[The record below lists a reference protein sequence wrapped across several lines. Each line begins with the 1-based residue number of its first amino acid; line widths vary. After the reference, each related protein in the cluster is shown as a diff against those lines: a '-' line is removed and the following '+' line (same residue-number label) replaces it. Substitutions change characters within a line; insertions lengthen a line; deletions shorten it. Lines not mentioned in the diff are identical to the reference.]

1 MSRSFPFILLPFICA
16 LFLHGAEYHLIISG
30 HINQVSMGIH
40 VFLCQLTVEKKS
52 AVFRIRYQKPV
63 LCRCNKAV
71 THTLPAIGIL
81 VCIKTYRRL

>member
-1 MSRSFPFILLPFICA
+1 MSRSFFLCLFLFVFA

-52 AVFRIRYQKPV
+52 AVFRIGYQKPV

-71 THTLPAIGIL
+71 AHTLPAIGIL
-81 VCIKTYRRL
+81 VCIKTCRWF